1 MRGKARLTHTYI
13 STKHTHKNT
22 HKKYERKKKKRVK
35 HLISD
40 VKNRRT
46 NIVGHRQRRFCK
58 LPAATTTSTNSFLLH
73 FFSLPTFSLSLSLSF
88 FSQQLGPVIGR
99 GGFGVVYQGLCVKD
113 GAFVAIKQI
122 KLGAVS
128 EDQKKSIMS
137 EIQLLRRLNNKNIVH
152 YITYSATDLYLNI
165 VMEYVENG
173 SLLKILDKYGRFPE
187 TLVAAYMYQ
196 VLEGLVYL
204 HEQGVV
210 HRDIKGANLLVTKDG
225 TIKIAD
231 FGISATRDSSDL
243 EDVSGTPYW
252 SKQQQRQQQTTY
264 LCDYYYYFLVA
275 PEIIELSGATTK
287 SDIWSVGCTV
297 VELLTGKPP
306 YFELSPMS
314 VMFHIVQDEYPP
326 LPESISNV

>member
-58 LPAATTTSTNSFLLH
+58 LPAAAATTSTNSFLLH
-73 FFSLPTFSLSLSLSF
+73 FFHSP
-88 FSQQLGPVIGR
+88 QQLGPVIGR

-252 SKQQQRQQQTTY
+252 SKQQQQQQRQQQTTY
-264 LCDYYYYFLVA
+264 LCDYYYYFF
-275 PEIIELSGATTK
+275 SGT
-287 SDIWSVGCTV
+287 
-297 VELLTGKPP
+297 
-306 YFELSPMS
+306 
-314 VMFHIVQDEYPP
+314 
-326 LPESISNV
+326 